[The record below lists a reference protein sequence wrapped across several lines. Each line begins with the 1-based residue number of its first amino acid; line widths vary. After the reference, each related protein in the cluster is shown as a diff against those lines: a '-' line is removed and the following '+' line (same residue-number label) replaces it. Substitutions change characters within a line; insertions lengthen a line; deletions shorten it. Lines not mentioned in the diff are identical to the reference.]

1 MRRRCSPREVLDAIG
16 QIRPSGFALA
26 ASHNFMLTN
35 HVVFAEQKSL
45 VPAWATEIL
54 AQPGETLAFVE
65 PGKPTKGNSLSTNL

>member
-1 MRRRCSPREVLDAIG
+1 MRRRCSPREDPDAIG
-16 QIRPSGFALA
+16 QILLRGFALA

-54 AQPGETLAFVE
+54 AQLGEELAFVE
-65 PGKPTKGNSLSTNL
+65 PGKPTKGNLLSTNL